1 MEKGQRK
8 RIGMQ
13 ERGGSQGRKHR
24 RGDKVERKNQPGQ
37 GDSEQEHKK
46 E

>member
-1 MEKGQRK
+1 MK
-8 RIGMQ
+8 
-13 ERGGSQGRKHR
+13 ERGGSQGRKR
-24 RGDKVERKNQPGQ
+24 KCGEKKERKNQPGQ